1 MIKMAFNLFYI
12 VLLML
17 LFLGVIMGMCV
28 TKNEHLLLHWG
39 GGETTTN
46 LPTALFSFIV
56 INISAYNKGS
66 VKIDRNPLSKA
77 EFLYGR
83 VVVGKHLYILDPTTQ
98 SNKCR

>member
-39 GGETTTN
+39 GGGN
-46 LPTALFSFIV
+46 HHKP
-56 INISAYNKGS
+56 AYS
-66 VKIDRNPLSKA
+66 LVL
-77 EFLYGR
+77 LYSD
-83 VVVGKHLYILDPTTQ
+83 KYICIQQRQCED
-98 SNKCR
+98 